1 MLLLASRHLATSP
14 GLAISHNKN
23 LPRLLPFLLLLLLTP
38 LAHALDWRDSP
49 QLSRLFAE
57 AGIRGTFV
65 LYDVDAQRLVG
76 HDRARAETRY
86 SPGSTFKIANA
97 LIGLASGAVSGVDE
111 VLPHGGGR
119 LALAAWERDMSLRE
133 AMALSN
139 LAIFQGMA
147 RRVGLPRMQAELAR
161 LGYGNG
167 ETGATVDRFWL
178 DGSLAISAV
187 EQARFV
193 ADLARGALPY
203 PAEAQAAVTDIVKL
217 EANANRTLY
226 GKTGW
231 PGYPEPGIGWWVGWV
246 RKGERVYAF
255 ALNLDMREAAD
266 AGKRVA
272 LGRACLAA
280 LGVL

>member
-1 MLLLASRHLATSP
+1 ML
-14 GLAISHNKN
+14 
-23 LPRLLPFLLLLLLTP
+23 RLLPFLLLLLLTP
-38 LAHALDWRDSP
+38 LAHALDWQDSP

-57 AGIRGTFV
+57 AGVRGTFV

-97 LIGLASGAVSGVDE
+97 LIGLSSGVVSGVDE

-147 RRVGLPRMQAELAR
+147 RRVGLPRMKAELAR

-178 DGSLAISAV
+178 DGSLAIGAV

-203 PAEAQAAVTDIVKL
+203 PAEAQAAVADIVKL

-266 AGKRVA
+266 AGRRVA